1 MINKQIQK
9 LEKLRHFLLKEISS
23 LTTEQLNA
31 IPGGFN
37 NNIIWNLAH
46 LVSASQLIFYKR
58 AELPLT
64 IDEQYITPFLPGSTP
79 GNSISKEDVDVIKEL
94 SISTIEGMQ
103 ADYES
108 QNFGNYKKSENIEKY
123 YGIEVLTIEDA
134 LEFLLYHEGYHT
146 GKIIALKHLV

>member
-1 MINKQIQK
+1 MNKQLQK
-9 LEKLRHFLLKEISS
+9 LEKLRHFLLKEISG

-31 IPGGFN
+31 IPGGFS

-46 LVSASQLIFYKR
+46 LVSANQLIFYKR
-58 AELPLT
+58 AGLPLT
-64 IDEQYITPFLPGSTP
+64 IHEQYITPFLPGSKPATL
-79 GNSISKEDVDVIKEL
+79 ISKEDVDVIREL
-94 SISTIEGMQ
+94 SISTVGGMQ
-103 ADYES
+103 TDYEN
-108 QNFGNYKKSENIEKY
+108 QNFGNYKKSENIGRY